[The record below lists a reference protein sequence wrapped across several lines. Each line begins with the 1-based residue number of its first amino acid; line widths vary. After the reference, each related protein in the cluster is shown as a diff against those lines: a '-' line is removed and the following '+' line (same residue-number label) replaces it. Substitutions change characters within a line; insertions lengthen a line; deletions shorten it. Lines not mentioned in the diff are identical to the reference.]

1 MSKSSARN
9 GDRDKTTGSEIS
21 CGNYVTA
28 YENMALPK
36 YLMQISSQNDLI
48 MEMDVEEELNERVNG
63 GDQDDDG
70 DNARYFYDA
79 MKEVELERSRVL
91 LGDYGIQQA
100 DEGGGELCIA

>member
-1 MSKSSARN
+1 MRTHAKNRSLELIAFFSLYTQQEYFQMSKSSASN

-48 MEMDVEEELNERVNG
+48 MEMDVEEELNER
-63 GDQDDDG
+63 
-70 DNARYFYDA
+70 
-79 MKEVELERSRVL
+79 
-91 LGDYGIQQA
+91 
-100 DEGGGELCIA
+100 

>member
-1 MSKSSARN
+1 MSKSSASN

-48 MEMDVEEELNERVNG
+48 MEMDVEEELNEMENG
-63 GDQDDDG
+63 GDSDDSDDDAREFG
-70 DNARYFYDA
+70 DTIR
-79 MKEVELERSRVL
+79 EVQL
-91 LGDYGIQQA
+91 DW
-100 DEGGGELCIA
+100 